1 MSKVTIKTADEI
13 ARMAVAGRLAARVL
27 EALEAFIVPGITT
40 MDIDAFC
47 ERYIVETLDA
57 IPGSKGQYGYPYTV
71 NTSVNH
77 VVCHGWPSASE
88 VLKEGDIVN
97 VDVTVIKNGYYG
109 DTSRMYAV
117 GRISEDAK
125 RLVRVTR
132 ECLYDAIRVVRPGA
146 TLGDVGHAI
155 QIHAERMG
163 YSVVLEFC
171 GHGIGRQMHESPQ
184 VLHVGRPGQGLRLE
198 PGMTFTIEPMIN
210 QGRRQVRTLADGW
223 TVITRDGSLSAQ
235 FEHTVLVTESGFRVL
250 TLREEEREAFPA
262 DPVLPA

>member
-1 MSKVTIKTADEI
+1 
-13 ARMAVAGRLAARVL
+13 
-27 EALEAFIVPGITT
+27 
-40 MDIDAFC
+40 
-47 ERYIVETLDA
+47 
-57 IPGSKGQYGYPYTV
+57 
-71 NTSVNH
+71 
-77 VVCHGWPSASE
+77 
-88 VLKEGDIVN
+88 
-97 VDVTVIKNGYYG
+97 
-109 DTSRMYAV
+109 MYAV
-117 GRISEDAK
+117 GCISEDAK

-155 QIHAERMG
+155 QTHAERMG

-235 FEHTVLVTESGFRVL
+235 FEHTVLVTETGFRVL

-262 DPVLPA
+262 DPVLPS

>member
-57 IPGSKGQYGYPYTV
+57 ISGSKGQYGYPHTV

-155 QIHAERMG
+155 QTHAERMG
-163 YSVVLEFC
+163 YTVVLEFC

-235 FEHTVLVTESGFRVL
+235 FEHTVLVTETGFRVL

-262 DPVLPA
+262 DPVLPE

>member
-57 IPGSKGQYGYPYTV
+57 IPGSKGQYGYPHTV

-109 DTSRMYAV
+109 DTSRMYGV

-155 QIHAERMG
+155 QTHAERMG

-235 FEHTVLVTESGFRVL
+235 FEHTVLVTETGFRVL

>member
-13 ARMAVAGRLAARVL
+13 ARMVVAGRLAARVL

-155 QIHAERMG
+155 QTHAERMG

-235 FEHTVLVTESGFRVL
+235 FEHTVLVTETGFRVL

>member
-117 GRISEDAK
+117 GRISDDAK

-155 QIHAERMG
+155 QTHAERMG

-250 TLREEEREAFPA
+250 TLREEERETFPA
-262 DPVLPA
+262 DPVFPA

>member
-57 IPGSKGQYGYPYTV
+57 IPGSKGQYGYPHTV

-155 QIHAERMG
+155 QTHAERMG
-163 YSVVLEFC
+163 YTVVLEFC

-235 FEHTVLVTESGFRVL
+235 FEHTVLVTETGFRVL

-262 DPVLPA
+262 DPVLPE

>member
-40 MDIDAFC
+40 MDIDVFC
-47 ERYIVETLDA
+47 ERYIVETLEA

-155 QIHAERMG
+155 QTHAERMG

-235 FEHTVLVTESGFRVL
+235 FEHTVLVTETGFRVL

>member
-57 IPGSKGQYGYPYTV
+57 IPGSKGQYGYPHTV

-155 QIHAERMG
+155 QTHAERMG

-235 FEHTVLVTESGFRVL
+235 FEHTVLVTETGFRVL

-262 DPVLPA
+262 DPVFPA

>member
-27 EALEAFIVPGITT
+27 EALEAFIVPGVTT

-117 GRISEDAK
+117 GCISEDAK

-155 QIHAERMG
+155 QTHAERMG

-235 FEHTVLVTESGFRVL
+235 FEHTVLVTETGFRVL

>member
-47 ERYIVETLDA
+47 ERYIVETLEA

-117 GRISEDAK
+117 GRISDDAK

-155 QIHAERMG
+155 QTHAERMG

-235 FEHTVLVTESGFRVL
+235 FEHTVLVTETGFRVL

>member
-88 VLKEGDIVN
+88 VLKEGDIAN

-155 QIHAERMG
+155 QTHAERMG

-235 FEHTVLVTESGFRVL
+235 FEHTVLVTETGFRVL

>member
-155 QIHAERMG
+155 QTHAERMG

-223 TVITRDGSLSAQ
+223 TVVTRDGSLSAQ
-235 FEHTVLVTESGFRVL
+235 FEHTVLVTETGFRVL

>member
-117 GRISEDAK
+117 GRISDDAK

-155 QIHAERMG
+155 QTHAERMG

-235 FEHTVLVTESGFRVL
+235 FEHTVLVTETGFRVL

>member
-47 ERYIVETLDA
+47 ERYIVEALDA

-155 QIHAERMG
+155 QTHAERMG

-235 FEHTVLVTESGFRVL
+235 FEHTVLVTETGFRVL

>member
-1 MSKVTIKTADEI
+1 MSKLTIKTADEI

-155 QIHAERMG
+155 QTHAERMG

-235 FEHTVLVTESGFRVL
+235 FEHTVLVTETGFRVL

-262 DPVLPA
+262 DPELPA

>member
-117 GRISEDAK
+117 GRISDDAK

-155 QIHAERMG
+155 QTHAERMG

-235 FEHTVLVTESGFRVL
+235 FEHTVLVTETGFRVL

-262 DPVLPA
+262 DPELPA

>member
-77 VVCHGWPSASE
+77 VVCHGWPSGSE

-155 QIHAERMG
+155 QTHAERMG

-235 FEHTVLVTESGFRVL
+235 FEHTVLVTETGFRVL
-250 TLREEEREAFPA
+250 TLREEEREAFPG
-262 DPVLPA
+262 

>member
-132 ECLYDAIRVVRPGA
+132 ECLYDAIRMVRPGA

-155 QIHAERMG
+155 QTHAERMG

-235 FEHTVLVTESGFRVL
+235 FEHTVLVTETGFRVL

-262 DPVLPA
+262 DPELPA

>member
-117 GRISEDAK
+117 GRISDDAK

-155 QIHAERMG
+155 QTHAERMG

-171 GHGIGRQMHESPQ
+171 GHGIGREMHESPQ

-235 FEHTVLVTESGFRVL
+235 FEHTVLVTETGFRVL

-262 DPVLPA
+262 DLQLPA

>member
-155 QIHAERMG
+155 QTHAERMG

-210 QGRRQVRTLADGW
+210 HGRRQVRTLADGW

>member
-117 GRISEDAK
+117 GRISDDAK

-155 QIHAERMG
+155 QTHAERMG

-235 FEHTVLVTESGFRVL
+235 FEHTVLVTETGFRVL

-262 DPVLPA
+262 APELPA

>member
-109 DTSRMYAV
+109 DTSRMYGV

-155 QIHAERMG
+155 QTHAERMG

-235 FEHTVLVTESGFRVL
+235 FEHTVLVTETGFRVL

>member
-155 QIHAERMG
+155 QTHAERMG

-235 FEHTVLVTESGFRVL
+235 FEHTVLVTEIGFRVL

>member
-155 QIHAERMG
+155 QTHAERMG

-235 FEHTVLVTESGFRVL
+235 FEHTVLVTETGFRVL

-262 DPVLPA
+262 DPVFPA

>member
-155 QIHAERMG
+155 QTHAERMG

-235 FEHTVLVTESGFRVL
+235 FEHTVLVTETGFRVL
-250 TLREEEREAFPA
+250 TLREEEREAFPV

>member
-132 ECLYDAIRVVRPGA
+132 ECLYDAICVVRPGA

-155 QIHAERMG
+155 QTHAERMG

-235 FEHTVLVTESGFRVL
+235 FEHTVLVTETGFRVL

-262 DPVLPA
+262 DLQLPA

>member
-117 GRISEDAK
+117 GCISEDAK

-155 QIHAERMG
+155 QTHAERMG

-235 FEHTVLVTESGFRVL
+235 FEHTVLVTETGFRVL

-262 DPVLPA
+262 DPVLPS

>member
-57 IPGSKGQYGYPYTV
+57 IPGSKGQYGYPHTV

-155 QIHAERMG
+155 QTHAERMG

-235 FEHTVLVTESGFRVL
+235 FEHTVLVTETGFRVL